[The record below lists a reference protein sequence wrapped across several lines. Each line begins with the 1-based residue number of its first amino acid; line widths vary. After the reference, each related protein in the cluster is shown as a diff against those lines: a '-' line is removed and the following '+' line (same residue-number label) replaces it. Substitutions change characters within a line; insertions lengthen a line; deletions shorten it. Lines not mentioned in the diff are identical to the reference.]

1 MFLVSSET
9 IASLLKHSLD
19 DIEAYVPPMIIEIMC
34 DQAMP
39 ITWPDERLP
48 NLAVNFATR
57 QILEEIENPE
67 VQRIMV
73 FGRDGIRVISAVKD
87 LPQI

>member
-39 ITWPDERLP
+39 IT
-48 NLAVNFATR
+48 
-57 QILEEIENPE
+57 
-67 VQRIMV
+67 
-73 FGRDGIRVISAVKD
+73 
-87 LPQI
+87 